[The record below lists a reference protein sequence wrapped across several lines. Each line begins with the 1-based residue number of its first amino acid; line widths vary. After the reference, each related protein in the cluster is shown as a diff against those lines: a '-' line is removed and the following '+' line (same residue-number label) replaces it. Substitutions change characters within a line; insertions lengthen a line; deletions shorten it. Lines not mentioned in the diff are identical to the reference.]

1 VAMHVSEKRDGWS
14 SLRSAAVYALS
25 AGLWILLSDY
35 VAALL
40 FKDESSLTIASTVKG
55 WLFVAVTATILF
67 GLLERDRRISE
78 RLASEIREAQAQT
91 SSILDSAPQAIMF
104 IDADG
109 VVTYANHAVE
119 ATFGRPAH
127 ELVGTHG
134 LDIGWVYRDLQGEVI
149 PPERLPGVT
158 VARTG
163 EPVHARVMR
172 ITTSDGVPR
181 VVSMN
186 AVPKM
191 DEEGRQG
198 ALATYTDITE
208 TVDAQRR
215 LEHVNRLYATLGEAS
230 QAIIGLAEGR
240 DPLPEVCRIAVE
252 TGGFVMAWVGVP
264 DQETHLVIPL
274 ASAGRVDGYFDGLGI
289 SILDEELGRGPTGT
303 AIREGRTV
311 VCNDIATDPLMRPWR
326 DRAISSGYASSI
338 SVPLIR
344 DGVAVGAFSGY
355 APEAGFFGP
364 REIELLE
371 RLGGDVSF
379 AMVFQERERERR
391 HAETGLRRWA
401 EIFENTQVGVVI
413 SEFGSPLISLCNPAF
428 STMHG
433 YSTPEEII
441 GSPLA
446 AMTAADEQG
455 RHIDRRRDGI
465 GNGHSHYEARH
476 VRKDGS
482 TFPVDIDLTIVYDDA
497 GAPRYGIATV
507 VDITDRKATEDE
519 LAQHR
524 EHLEDLVEERTQELE
539 RANADLTRATEA
551 KSQFLA
557 NMSHEL
563 RTPLNSIIGF
573 TGIMLQGMAG
583 PLNEEQ
589 EKQLGMVHRSGR
601 YLLSLI
607 NDVLDLSRIEAGR
620 IRVEIESFDMRDA
633 LSAVE
638 QTLAPLAREKG
649 LGLAFEAPEGAVPV
663 LSDRGKIQQILLNLG
678 GNAIKFTQ
686 EGGVTFHVEARP
698 DEVVVTVSD
707 TGVGITGDEQAH
719 IFDEFHQIAR
729 AAGDKT
735 QGSGLGLTI
744 CRRLARVLGGDVT
757 VSSAPGLGSTFT
769 LSIPTTV
776 PGGSGIAREG
786 GIDLKGRAAMVV
798 EDDPS
803 SLALMT
809 LYLEREGVDVVQVE
823 DGAEA
828 LTIARERHP
837 DVILLDISLPGMD
850 GQQVLSRLK
859 NDPETADIPVIC
871 VSAFGPEEYDSRGSA
886 AQLLKPVSRDMLVGQ
901 MERVLKMRVGH
912 NGRRPGSPDEG
923 EAP

>member
-1 VAMHVSEKRDGWS
+1 MKRDGWS
-14 SLRSAAVYALS
+14 SLRSTGIYALT
-25 AGLWILLSDY
+25 AGLWILFSDY
-35 VAALL
+35 VASLL
-40 FKDESSLTIASTVKG
+40 FRSEASLTIASTVKG
-55 WLFVAVTATILF
+55 WLFVAVTASILF
-67 GLLERDRRISE
+67 GILERDRRVGD
-78 RLASEIREAQAQT
+78 RLAGEIREAQAQA
-91 SSILDSAPQAIMF
+91 SSILESAPQAIMF

-109 VVTYANHAVE
+109 IVTYANHEVE
-119 ATFGRPAH
+119 ATFGEPAS
-127 ELVGTHG
+127 ELMGSHG
-134 LDIGWVYRDLQGEVI
+134 VDIGWVYRDLQGNDI
-149 PPERLPGVT
+149 PREQLPGVT

-163 EPVHARVMR
+163 ESVHGYVMR
-172 ITTSDGVPR
+172 ITTSDGASR
-181 VVSMN
+181 IVSMN

-198 ALATYTDITE
+198 ALATYTDITA

-215 LEHVNRLYATLGEAS
+215 LEHVNRLYAALGEAS
-230 QAIIGLAEGR
+230 QAIIGLADGH

-252 TGGFVMAWVGVP
+252 TGGFVMAWVGLLDDQTQLVGP
-264 DQETHLVIPL
+264 VASFGDTDAYLEGPTISSTDQE
-274 ASAGRVDGYFDGLGI
+274 SGQ
-289 SILDEELGRGPTGT
+289 GPTGT
-303 AIREGRTV
+303 AIRETRTV
-311 VCNDIATDPLMRPWR
+311 VCNDIPGDPLMTPWR
-326 DRAISSGYASSI
+326 ERAVSRGYLASI
-338 SVPLIR
+338 AVPLLR
-344 DGVAVGAFSGY
+344 DGVAIGAFTSY
-355 APEAGFFGP
+355 APEPGFFGP
-364 REIELLE
+364 REIGLLE
-371 RLGGDVSF
+371 QFAGDISF

-391 HAETGLRRWA
+391 VAETGLRRWA

-413 SEFGSPLISLCNPAF
+413 SEFGSPAISLCNPAF

-433 YSTPEEII
+433 YSTPGENI
-441 GSPLA
+441 GTPLA
-446 AMTAADEQG
+446 AMTAPGEHG
-455 RHIDRRRDGI
+455 RHAERRSDAI
-465 GNGHSHYEARH
+465 GKGHSHYEARH

-497 GAPRYGIATV
+497 GAPRYCIATV
-507 VDITDRKATEDE
+507 VDITDRKATEEE
-519 LAQHR
+519 LEQHR
-524 EHLEDLVEERTQELE
+524 EHLEDLVEERTGELE
-539 RANADLTRATEA
+539 RANADLVRATEA

-583 PLNEEQ
+583 TLNEEQ
-589 EKQLGMVHRSGR
+589 AKQLGMVHRSGR

-633 LSAVE
+633 LSGVE
-638 QTLAPLAREKG
+638 QTLAPLAREKE
-649 LGLAFEAPEGAVPV
+649 LGLAFEVPEGAVPV

-686 EGGVTFHVEARP
+686 AGGVTFHTEARP

-707 TGVGITGDEQAH
+707 TGVGISPEEQAH

-757 VSSAPGLGSTFT
+757 VSSAPGRGSTFT
-769 LSIPTTV
+769 MSMPTTV
-776 PGGSGIAREG
+776 PGGSGIARDG
-786 GIDLKGRAAMVV
+786 RIDLRGRVAMVV

-803 SLALMT
+803 SLALTT

-828 LTIARERHP
+828 LAVARERLP
-837 DVILLDISLPGMD
+837 DVILLDISLPAMD

-859 NDPETADIPVIC
+859 EAPETAGIPVIC

-886 AQLLKPVSRDMLVGQ
+886 AQLVKPVSRTTLVGQ
-901 MERVLKMRVGH
+901 VERVLESAVGH
-912 NGRRPGSPDEG
+912 NGNRAGSPDEG
-923 EAP
+923 AAS